1 MTMQDLLSDYVAR
14 VNNSITAEKPTA
26 KVIKSKVIVE
36 VTKKLTKAGYFASFD
51 VENNEVVIT
60 IAPKLQRIKRVS
72 RPGQRIYGSYLE
84 LPRINNGFG
93 TNIVSTSKGIMTSKE
108 CKEAKLGGEF
118 LLQVLVS

>member
-1 MTMQDLLSDYVAR
+1 MSMQDLLSDYVAR

-36 VTKKLTKAGYFASFD
+36 VTKKLTKAGYFASYD

>member
-1 MTMQDLLSDYVAR
+1 MSMQDLLSDYVAR
-14 VNNSITAEKPTA
+14 INNSITAEKPTA
-26 KVIKSKVIVE
+26 KVLKSKVIVE

-51 VENNEVVIT
+51 VEDQAVVVT
-60 IAPKLQRIKRVS
+60 LAPKLQIVKRIS

>member
-1 MTMQDLLSDYVAR
+1 MQDLLSDYVAR
-14 VNNSITAEKPTA
+14 INNSITAEKPTA
-26 KVIKSKVIVE
+26 KVLKSKVIVE

-51 VENNEVVIT
+51 VEDQAVVVT
-60 IAPKLQRIKRVS
+60 LAPKLQIVKRIS

>member
-1 MTMQDLLSDYVAR
+1 MQDLLSDYVAR

>member
-1 MTMQDLLSDYVAR
+1 MSMQDLLSDYVAR
-14 VNNSITAEKPTA
+14 VNNSITAEKSTA

-36 VTKKLTKAGYFASFD
+36 VTKKLTKAGYFASYD

-60 IAPKLQRIKRVS
+60 IAPKLQRIKRIS

>member
-1 MTMQDLLSDYVAR
+1 MSMQDLLSDYVAR
-14 VNNSITAEKPTA
+14 INNSITAEKPTA
-26 KVIKSKVIVE
+26 IVLKSKVIVE

-51 VENNEVVIT
+51 VEDQAVVVT
-60 IAPKLQRIKRVS
+60 LAPKLQVVKRIS

>member
-1 MTMQDLLSDYVAR
+1 MQDLLSDYVAR
-14 VNNSITAEKPTA
+14 VNNSITAEKSTA

>member
-1 MTMQDLLSDYVAR
+1 MSMQDLLSDYVAR
-14 VNNSITAEKPTA
+14 VNNSITAEKSTA

-36 VTKKLTKAGYFASFD
+36 VTKKLTKAGYFASYD

>member
-1 MTMQDLLSDYVAR
+1 MSMQDLLSDYVAR
-14 VNNSITAEKPTA
+14 VNNSITAEKSTA

>member
-1 MTMQDLLSDYVAR
+1 MSMQDLLSDYVAR
-14 VNNSITAEKPTA
+14 VNNSITAEKSTA

-36 VTKKLTKAGYFASFD
+36 VTKKLTKAGYFASYD
-51 VENNEVVIT
+51 VENNDVVIT